1 MVGNWPAKREGQT
14 TNVSPRISFNPQSN
28 TTVQGASSYCKS
40 VQRTWLLGGEIDDVC
55 ILETAPLAMIE
66 ATTDTG
72 RPARSSTVSPLLLL
86 LVDAACEGMRSSIS
100 TSSKKFKLP
109 PESSE

>member
-72 RPARSSTVSPLLLL
+72 LAPRVLRVILFRFSRIPVPVTRALAQWILI
-86 LVDAACEGMRSSIS
+86 EQ
-100 TSSKKFKLP
+100 
-109 PESSE
+109 E